1 MAGTVFQRVVF
12 VERTKDGFL
21 RFADWALATTSLG
34 TMAEPFSPRQFAGIE
49 DKGITFDAA
58 DDLAL
63 ISDIQH
69 VNSDLIPTILSGG
82 GPVYHGGNLMPR
94 TGR

>member
-1 MAGTVFQRVVF
+1 VVF
-12 VERTKDGFL
+12 VERTSDGYF

-34 TMAEPFSPRQFAGIE
+34 VMAEPFTPQQKVNVE
-49 DKGITFDAA
+49 DKGITFDAT

-63 ISDIQH
+63 ISDIRQ
-69 VNSDLIPTILSGG
+69 VNSDLIPTFISGG
-82 GPVYHGGNLMPR
+82 GIVWCGGILMPR